1 MIIGSHQ
8 SSKAHPPVDEA
19 AYTPRDWLRR
29 QPAESCS
36 GIGAAPKAKMEPS
49 FPSEVAEVASQAELC
64 SN

>member
-1 MIIGSHQ
+1 MIIGGHQ
-8 SSKAHPPVDEA
+8 SSKARPPVDEA

-29 QPAESCS
+29 PPTEFCS

-49 FPSEVAEVASQAELC
+49 FPSEVAEVACQAELC